1 MADILEQLKTALA
14 ENYAVDR
21 LLGEGGMAIVFL
33 ARDVKHDREVAV
45 KVLKPELAASLG
57 ADRFLREIQVTA
69 RLQHPHI
76 LPLYDSGEAA
86 GLLYYVMP
94 YVVGESLSDL
104 LAREKQLGLE
114 DAARITREV
123 AEALAYAH
131 SYGLVHRDI
140 KPDNVMMSNGHAI
153 VADFGIARALSE
165 AGADKLTQTGMSVGT
180 PAYMSPEQSA
190 GDPGVDGRSDVYSL
204 GCMLYEMLVGQVPF
218 TGPTA
223 MAIMAR
229 HTMDHVTPPSIMR
242 QSIPPELEDI
252 VLRAMEKVPADR
264 YRTAHEMV
272 EALKAVERGEVSGAR
287 VSTAMR
293 ASRAGMRPSQMG
305 MRASQV
311 GFALDE
317 QPAPRRRWPY
327 LVGVGGVAVLLAGVG
342 WLALTRAPRPATS
355 GELDL
360 RRIAV
365 TYFDDLSGDGQLG
378 YLADGLTE
386 GLIGQLDRVPGLDV
400 VSRNGVAAY
409 RGSSL
414 PRDSIARA
422 LGAGTLLIGSVEPAA
437 AGRVRVTT
445 RLVDGA
451 SGADVGRR
459 TSFEVPGDALLGAR
473 DSIAR
478 DMARTLREWLG
489 QEVELRDSRAGT
501 ASLAA
506 WTGLQRGERLRKEA
520 EARID
525 AGAAEAGDSLLIRAD
540 SVLAEAEAADSR
552 WIEPVLARGWVAARR
567 AAALRGDAG
576 ARVARVGL
584 ELAGR
589 ALAMDAANAEAR
601 ELRGRL
607 RYQLYNLRVTT
618 DRAEWERLL
627 AGAREDLEAATRTDP
642 TRASAWVTLSEVLY
656 EPQID
661 DVPGALVAAR
671 RGYDEDAFLKGADR
685 LVARMFW
692 ASLDLEQFAEAR
704 RWCADG
710 AARFPERAE
719 FRRCQLWL
727 MATPATEAD
736 VARAQQ
742 LLAELD
748 RQLPDSRSGQYLRAE
763 SQAVFGGIVGRAGLR
778 DSAAR
783 VLERARRAAS
793 YEIDPE
799 QSLIGRL
806 GYMYSL
812 AGDPDKAID
821 LLKQHVAA
829 NPHHAFLESAGTVWW
844 WRELR
849 KHPRWAEI
857 EEVGR

>member
-1 MADILEQLKTALA
+1 MSDILEQLKRALA
-14 ENYAVDR
+14 DDYGVDR

-69 RLQHPHI
+69 KLQHPHI
-76 LPLYDSGEAA
+76 LPLYDSGDAD

-104 LAREKQLGLE
+104 LERETQLGLE
-114 DAARITREV
+114 DAVRIAREV

-180 PAYMSPEQSA
+180 PAYMSPEQAA
-190 GDPGVDGRSDVYSL
+190 GDPGVDARADIYSL

-264 YRTAHEMV
+264 YRTAHEVV
-272 EALKAVERGEVSGAR
+272 EALKAVERGEVSGLR

-293 ASRAGMRPSQMG
+293 MSRAG

-311 GFALDE
+311 GIALQE
-317 QPAPRRRWPY
+317 PPAPRRRWPY
-327 LVGVGGVAVLLAGVG
+327 LVGVGGAAVLLAGVG
-342 WLALTRAPRPATS
+342 WLALPRAPRPATS

-552 WIEPVLARGWVAARR
+552 WVEPLLARGWVAARR
-567 AAALRGDAG
+567 AAARRGEGG
-576 ARVARVGL
+576 ARAARAGL
-584 ELAGR
+584 ELADR
-589 ALAMDAANAEAR
+589 ALAMDGANAGAL
-601 ELRGRL
+601 ELRGTL

-618 DRAEWERLL
+618 NQTEWEQLL
-627 AGAREDLEAATRTDP
+627 RGAREDLEAATRADP
-642 TRASAWVTLSEVLY
+642 SRASAWVILSEVLY
-656 EPQID
+656 ESQID

-671 RGYDEDAFLKGADR
+671 RGYDEDAFLKGADQ
-685 LVARMFW
+685 LIARMFW

-710 AARFPERAE
+710 AARFPDRAE

-727 MATPATEAD
+727 MAIPATEPD

-748 RQLPDSRSGQYLRAE
+748 RQLPDSRSGQYLRVEA
-763 SQAVFGGIVGRAGLR
+763 QAVFGGILGRAGLR
-778 DSAAR
+778 DSAER
-783 VLERARRAAS
+783 VLARARGAAS

-799 QSLIGRL
+799 QSLIGRV

-812 AGDPDKAID
+812 AGDADKAID
-821 LLKQHVAA
+821 LIKQYVAA
-829 NPHHAFLESAGTVWW
+829 NPHHAFLESMGTVWW
-844 WRELR
+844 YRDLR
-849 KHPRWAEI
+849 QHPRWAEI
-857 EEVGR
+857 EEAGR